1 MKTKPSANR
10 AKLKKLAK
18 VMQFLHKPDCP
29 TCRKA
34 RNIMKKRGYRLKP
47 RDIWKDRLT
56 AAELEKLIGHRDHTE
71 FLNTKSKM
79 YKQKR
84 MKEEPPSR
92 REAIGLMAKEP
103 SLIRRPIIVAGGR
116 VVVAFDESGRLR
128 L

>member
-1 MKTKPSANR
+1 MKTKPRANR

-18 VMQFLHKPDCP
+18 AVQFLHKPDCP

-34 RNIMKKRGYRLKP
+34 RNIMKKRGYLLTF
-47 RDIWKDRLT
+47 RDIWKERLT

-84 MKEEPPSR
+84 MKEEQPSR
-92 REAIGLMAKEP
+92 REAISLMAKEP
-103 SLIRRPIIVAGGR
+103 SLIRRPIVVAGGR

>member
-1 MKTKPSANR
+1 
-10 AKLKKLAK
+10 
-18 VMQFLHKPDCP
+18 
-29 TCRKA
+29 
-34 RNIMKKRGYRLKP
+34 MKKRGYRLRF
-47 RDIWKDRLT
+47 RDIWKERLT

-71 FLNTKSKM
+71 FLNTKSEL
-79 YKQKR
+79 YKRKK

-92 REAIGLMAKEP
+92 REAINLMAKEP